1 MLASEL
7 ESVMSAW
14 VRRFSIKIFV
24 FVVFLSSVSVRSKV
38 LLYPVCPL
46 LVVT

>member
-1 MLASEL
+1 MLASQL
-7 ESVMSAW
+7 ESVKSAW
-14 VRRFSIKIFV
+14 VRHFSIKIFV

-38 LLYPVCPL
+38 LSYPACPL